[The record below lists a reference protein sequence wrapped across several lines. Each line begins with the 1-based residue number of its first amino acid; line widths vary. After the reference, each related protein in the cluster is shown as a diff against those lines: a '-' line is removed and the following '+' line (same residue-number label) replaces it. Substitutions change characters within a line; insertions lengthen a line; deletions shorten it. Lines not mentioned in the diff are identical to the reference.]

1 MATYILRRLVISIP
15 VLLGVSF
22 LVFSLIH
29 ITPGDPAALMLGLE
43 AATDEQLAMAR
54 HQLGLDR
61 PFFVQYADFL
71 SGALR
76 GDFGNSIQQRRP
88 VADVVLERFPA
99 TIELALASMLFAL
112 VVAIPLGVISAIKQY
127 SAVDNASMFVALLG
141 ISMPNFWLGLLL
153 MLLFSVQL
161 GWLPASGRGGPLLS
175 NLLLSIWYLDPGPL
189 WQSMERLL
197 LPMIT
202 LGTGVA
208 ALLTRLTRSAML
220 EVIRQDYIRTARSKG
235 LADRV
240 VIYRHALRNA
250 MMPVVTMT
258 GLYFGGLLG
267 GSVITETIFAWPGVG
282 RMAIQA
288 IYQRDFPVVQAVV
301 LMLAVIFV
309 LVNLLVDVVYAVID
323 PRIRYD

>member
-153 MLLFSVQL
+153 MLLFAVQL